1 MQMMY
6 TYKELFAGFR
16 KGQRNGNWRK
26 LSRLEKALYRASLWY
41 SMVREKKIRYTSTAV
56 CAIPPK

>member
-41 SMVREKKIRYTSTAV
+41 SMVREKKKRQ
-56 CAIPPK
+56 KE